1 MGTKGLHE
9 SPPKSTVRSC
19 HTQIPCGT
27 DDIQKDRIVRNRIE
41 YTNCQKSQKGGGRGG
56 EEGRR
61 REGKGRMEAGR
72 EQGRQTDQENN
83 HEF

>member
-27 DDIQKDRIVRNRIE
+27 DGIQKDRIVRNRIE
-41 YTNCQKSQKGGGRGG
+41 YTNCQKSQKGGEEERKEGG
-56 EEGRR
+56 EREKEGWRQG
-61 REGKGRMEAGR
+61 ESKE
-72 EQGRQTDQENN
+72 GRQTKKKTMN
-83 HEF
+83 EF